1 MEGNEKITI
10 KDVAKD
16 AGVGLG
22 TVSRVINGKPGV
34 SPKTREKIFRSIEKL
49 GYVPD
54 LTAQSMRSNK
64 YKNIAFF
71 ANVTNVAFSRISK
84 GIQQRLD
91 QLGYT
96 LSFCDIGE
104 TDVAEKI
111 KSFLT
116 GRKFDGI
123 ILSLPR
129 EDDEELN
136 SFLRGLNTPI
146 VSLDRDISGLSGAV
160 LIDYYSSVKRATE
173 YLHSLGHHSIGLLVG
188 SRKIR
193 PTRVSVEA
201 FTDVMSQKGYNDIDI
216 QIYEGNITTESGQD
230 LMTEILPD
238 VKSGKITALLIMNN
252 QIFQGVLQVMRNHQ
266 LSYPKD
272 VSIITV
278 EDNELTKL
286 LDPPITV
293 IKRPLAD
300 IGKNLASLLIEFIE
314 NPKNG
319 NRYRT
324 LTIPT
329 EFIVRD
335 SCYAASFAGH

>member
-22 TVSRVINGKPGV
+22 TVSRVINGKQGV

-146 VSLDRDISGLSGAV
+146 VSLDRDISGLSGAI

-193 PTRVSVEA
+193 PTRVSIEA
-201 FTDVMSQKGYNDIDI
+201 FKDVMSQKGYNKIDD

-230 LMTEILPD
+230 LMAEILPQ
-238 VKSGKITALLIMNN
+238 VKSGNITALLIMNN

-266 LSYPKD
+266 LNYPKD
-272 VSIITV
+272 ISIITV

-293 IKRPLAD
+293 IKRPLAE

-314 NPKNG
+314 NPKEG

-335 SCYAASFAGH
+335 SCYAASFAGR

>member
-22 TVSRVINGKPGV
+22 TVSRAINGKPGV
-34 SPKTREKIFRSIEKL
+34 SAKTRERILRSIEKL

-104 TDVAEKI
+104 TDVSEKI

-136 SFLRGLNTPI
+136 IFLRDLHTPI
-146 VSLDRDISGLSGAV
+146 VTLDRDISGLSGVV

-173 YLHSLGHHSIGLLVG
+173 YLHSLGHHHIALLVG
-188 SRKIR
+188 SHKIR
-193 PTRVSVEA
+193 PTRVSIDA
-201 FTDVMSQKGYNDIDI
+201 FKDVMTQKGYNDLDN
-216 QIYEGNITTESGQD
+216 QIYEGNITIESGQE
-230 LMTEILPD
+230 LMTDILPQI
-238 VKSGKITALLIMNN
+238 KSGNITALLIMNN

-266 LSYPKD
+266 LNYPDD

-293 IKRPLAD
+293 IKRPLVE
-300 IGKNLASLLIEFIE
+300 IGKSLSSLLIELIE
-314 NPKNG
+314 NPNQH

-335 SCYAASFAGH
+335 SCHAATFAGN